1 MSKFKAIFSVFSGP
15 KTPAPVVVAPPVDP
29 SLDAKAKA
37 EAEAE
42 RKRRAAASGSTNN
55 IQSSLVGAVTDLQSS
70 SKKSSLLG
78 G

>member
-1 MSKFKAIFSVFSGP
+1 MGSLNPFAKP
-15 KTPAPVVVAPPVDP
+15 KTPAPVVVPPPTAVTDDTQANRD
-29 SLDAKAKA
+29 L
-37 EAEAE
+37 EAE
-42 RKRRAAASGSTNN
+42 RKRRAAASGATGN